1 MSASKLTGALAI
13 AKSRGMEPPSS
24 STSTLPLDDI
34 TERVEGDSRPLNPAH
49 VGDLADSIAVV
60 GLIAPIAVDS
70 QGRLLAGGH
79 RRAAI
84 LLLRERDPEAYDKQF
99 LNEQIPIRRYDFDSK
114 VEPDKALEIEASENE
129 KRRDYTPAEVRTIA
143 ERLRAAGYRDAPGKP
158 RKGEKALRP
167 ALELIIG
174 KSIRQVRRYLNDDPN
189 ASAENGEQNQDKQ
202 TRTDVLVL
210 NRALINL
217 QKWAV
222 LAEGYESEGKATK
235 DLKSQVNRVIRK
247 IEGAIVELEAAGRL
261 IGSAGE

>member
-13 AKSRGMEPPSS
+13 AKSRGLDTSS
-24 STSTLPLDDI
+24 STSTLLLDSI
-34 TERVEGDSRPLNPAH
+34 TDRVEGDSRPLNPAH
-49 VGDLADSIAVV
+49 VEELADSIAVV

-84 LLLRERDPEAYDKQF
+84 VLLQERNPDAYAKQF
-99 LNEQIPIRRYDFDSK
+99 LNGQVPIRRYDFDSK

-129 KRRDYTPAEVRTIA
+129 KRRDYTPAEVKAIA
-143 ERLRAAGYRDAPGKP
+143 NRLRVAGYRDAPGKP

-174 KSIRQVRRYLNDDPN
+174 KSIRQVRRYLNDSP
-189 ASAENGEQNQDKQ
+189 AENGKQKQDKQ

-210 NRALINL
+210 NRALISL

-222 LAEGYESEGKATK
+222 LAEEYENPGKATK
-235 DLKSQVNRVIRK
+235 SLKGHVSRTIQE
-247 IEGAIVELEAAGRL
+247 IEDAIAELEA
-261 IGSAGE
+261 EEK

>member
-13 AKSRGMEPPSS
+13 AKSRGLDTSS
-24 STSTLPLDDI
+24 STSTLPLDSI
-34 TERVEGDSRPLNPAH
+34 TDRVEGDSRPLNPAH
-49 VGDLADSIAVV
+49 VEELSDSIAVV

-84 LLLRERDPEAYDKQF
+84 LLLQGRNPDAYAKQF
-99 LNEQIPIRRYDFDSK
+99 LNGQVPIRRYDFDSK

-129 KRRDYTPAEVRTIA
+129 KRRDYTPAEVKAIA
-143 ERLRAAGYRDAPGKP
+143 NRLRVAGYRDAPGKP

-174 KSIRQVRRYLNDDPN
+174 KSIRQVRRYLNNSP
-189 ASAENGEQNQDKQ
+189 AENGKQKQDKQ
-202 TRTDVLVL
+202 TRSDVLVL
-210 NRALINL
+210 NRALISL

-222 LAEGYESEGKATK
+222 LAEEYENPGKATK
-235 DLKSQVNRVIRK
+235 SLKGHVNRTIQE
-247 IEGAIVELEAAGRL
+247 IEDAIAELEV
-261 IGSAGE
+261 EEK